1 MDKQAL
7 KAKLIELLSGDWK
20 QSSGDYRTY
29 LEEAKLDRSEPIE
42 NDEAA
47 QAGTA
52 AEIAEALGE
61 GTSNDEHKAQR
72 VSEIDFGP
80 KSEVEEGA
88 VIRLGDVA
96 YVAAASTP
104 EFSFEGKTLRG
115 IGTAS
120 PLYMAMEGLTKGESF
135 TFNGRKMKIA
145 AIE

>member
-1 MDKQAL
+1 MDKNAL
-7 KAKLIELLSGDWK
+7 KAKLIELLNGDWK
-20 QSSGDYRTY
+20 QSSGDYRGY

-61 GTSNDEHKAQR
+61 GTSADELKAQR

-80 KSEVEEGA
+80 KSEVAEGA
-88 VIRLGDVA
+88 VIFIGDA
-96 YVAAASTP
+96 TYVAAASTP
-104 EFSFEGKTLRG
+104 EFSFEGKKLRG

-120 PLYMAMEGLTKGESF
+120 PLYRAMEGLTKGETF

-145 AIE
+145 AVM